1 MCVPTQLAPTR
12 RASTHISG
20 ACKYKAVL
28 DLITRRAQCS
38 KSPRWSLHGAMGHGA
53 WCPGER
59 RTSCMKVWCVEL
71 SLSHTCAARAGAPLG
86 RAVGAPL
93 SWAVGL
99 GGARQVPSRSRHRT
113 QAHCTW
119 DLGWTAG
126 RDFGAAY
133 NCYRLFLAFRPR
145 VHFLC
150 TATKGAAT
158 LGSGLGSG
166 RQVGSSQRVS
176 NQGSFNIDWT
186 WREREFSGKCSPV
199 CLLLPFLTCVGTR
212 SAECSLLHSPSCNAG
227 WVAPQL
233 QHQLENRNNVEVSRR
248 HALCRCTSHL
258 ALCT

>member
-1 MCVPTQLAPTR
+1 MWNSRCLTR
-12 RASTHISG
+12 ARPVQAHHSAAQSVHHSRGRWGWGVRAKCHR
-20 ACKYKAVL
+20 
-28 DLITRRAQCS
+28 D
-38 KSPRWSLHGAMGHGA
+38 
-53 WCPGER
+53 
-59 RTSCMKVWCVEL
+59 
-71 SLSHTCAARAGAPLG
+71 
-86 RAVGAPL
+86 
-93 SWAVGL
+93 L
-99 GGARQVPSRSRHRT
+99 GGI
-113 QAHCTW
+113 AHCTW

-150 TATKGAAT
+150 TATKEVAT

-176 NQGSFNIDWT
+176 NQGSFNTDWT

-199 CLLLPFLTCVGTR
+199 CLLLPFLTCVTH
-212 SAECSLLHSPSCNAG
+212 AECSLLHSPSCNAG